1 MDEAEIVKEVSTQE
15 GYARWALSYDQ
26 EVNALIVLE
35 EAHVDHLLASVSYTH
50 ALDVGTGTGRYALK
64 LARSGASVTAIDQSP
79 EMLARARQAARSEGL
94 AIDFQQV
101 SLEDGLPFAAQHF
114 DLLTCTLMLCHLPD
128 LLPALR
134 ECARVLRPA
143 GTLLLTDFHP
153 GSVRYGWRTAFR
165 QAGVRYVLPNM
176 AHTRETYLEA
186 LAACGLSL
194 LSALDLPLGALPAR
208 DYPPPLS
215 PAFIQEHAQ
224 VPFCLLLLARKS

>member
-1 MDEAEIVKEVSTQE
+1 MDDAEIVAEVSTQE
-15 GYARWALSYDQ
+15 GYARWASCYDQ

-35 EAHVDHLLASVSYTH
+35 EAHTDRLLAGISSTRV
-50 ALDVGTGTGRYALK
+50 LDVGTGTGRYALK
-64 LARSGASVTAIDQSP
+64 LARSGARVTAIDQSP
-79 EMLARARQAARSEGL
+79 EMLARARQAAESQGL

-114 DLLTCTLMLCHLPD
+114 DLLTCALMLCHMPD
-128 LLPALR
+128 LLPVLR
-134 ECARVLRPA
+134 ECARVLQPG

-176 AHTRETYLEA
+176 AHTRETYLHA
-186 LAACGLSL
+186 LAACGLRL

-208 DYPPPLS
+208 AYPPPLS
-215 PAFIQEHAQ
+215 PAFIQAHAQ
-224 VPFCLLLLARKS
+224 VPFCLILLARKS